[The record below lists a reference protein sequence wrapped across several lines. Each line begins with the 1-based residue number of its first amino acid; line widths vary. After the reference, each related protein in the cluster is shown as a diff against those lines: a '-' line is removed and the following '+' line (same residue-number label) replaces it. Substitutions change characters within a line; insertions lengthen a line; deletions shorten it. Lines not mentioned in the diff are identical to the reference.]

1 MTERVAT
8 TGPDAIPE
16 TPSIRRDP
24 EGGIPLWSQ
33 LKSALVDQI
42 VGKNLPE
49 HARLPSEAELCA
61 SFGVSRTVVREAL
74 NQLVN
79 ERLIYKLQGKG
90 AFVAGRRDEQ
100 DFVGT
105 RVGFSGEL
113 ADKQKVI
120 TRNVLRQAVEP
131 ADERV
136 RTMLRLPEGEPLVA
150 IDRVL
155 SVDGIPRLLV
165 RWRMPERLVPGLD
178 RVPLHTRSLY
188 ETLSRRYGVVFDR
201 AERWIEAT
209 SPLEP
214 DAKLLG
220 VTIGTPLLGIES
232 VAYSADG
239 LPIEYYTALYR
250 TDRARL
256 HVQIGS
262 AR

>member
-1 MTERVAT
+1 MTDQV
-8 TGPDAIPE
+8 TGPEVPGELA
-16 TPSIRRDP
+16 SIRRDG

-61 SFGVSRTVVREAL
+61 RYGVSREAL

-120 TRNVLRQAVEP
+120 TRKVLRQTVEP

-136 RTMLRLPEGEPLVA
+136 RRMLRLAEDEPLVA
-150 IDRVL
+150 VDRVL
-155 SVDGIPRLLV
+155 SVDGVPRLLV

-178 RVPLHTRSLY
+178 RAPLHTRSLY

-209 SPLEP
+209 SPTEP
-214 DAKLLG
+214 DARLLG
-220 VTIGTPLLGIES
+220 VSVGTPLLGIES
-232 VAYSADG
+232 VAFSADG
-239 LPIEYYTALYR
+239 RPIEYYTALYR

-256 HVQIGS
+256 HVQIGGP
-262 AR
+262 R

>member
-1 MTERVAT
+1 MTDRVAEREDD
-8 TGPDAIPE
+8 GREVFAV
-16 TPSIRRDP
+16 RRDAD
-24 EGGIPLWSQ
+24 GGVPLWSQ
-33 LKSALVDQI
+33 LKSALVADI
-42 VGKNLPE
+42 VGRNLPE
-49 HARLPSEAELCA
+49 HTRLPSEAELCA
-61 SFGVSRTVVREAL
+61 AFGVSRTVVREAL

-120 TRNVLRQAVEP
+120 DRKVLRQAVEP

-136 RTMLRLPEGEPLVA
+136 RMMLRLSEDEPLVA
-150 IDRVL
+150 VDRVL
-155 SVDGIPRLLV
+155 SVDGVPRLLV

-209 SPLEP
+209 APLEP
-214 DAKLLG
+214 DARLLG
-220 VTIGTPLLGIES
+220 VTTGTPLLGIES
-232 VAYSADG
+232 VAFAADG
-239 LPIEYYTALYR
+239 QPIEYYTALYR

-256 HVQIGS
+256 HIQIGG